1 MALREGSQGLST
13 KGKTELCSQ
22 RVVGG
27 VGMGQGSGLPP
38 GFGVSVGLGSTD
50 FLLCLAPGD
59 FVILNRCS
67 PSEPHSSS

>member
-50 FLLCLAPGD
+50 FLLCLACTWGLCD
-59 FVILNRCS
+59 TEQVLS
-67 PSEPHSSS
+67 K